1 MNPAERG
8 CQLSIMFQPHFDE
21 KDKNVM
27 ERVNAY
33 LHDHAII
40 CDERRPDVIRL
51 APLPLY
57 NTFEE
62 TFIAVQRLFEALD
75 NISKEYM

>member
-1 MNPAERG
+1 
-8 CQLSIMFQPHFDE
+8 
-21 KDKNVM
+21 M

-57 NTFEE
+57 NTFTE
-62 TFIAVQRLFEALD
+62 TYYATERLFESFD
-75 NISKEYM
+75 SIVKDYV